1 MRCPYGLCDGSGWII
16 DDRNRTA
23 AECRCMPE
31 QRARRVAGSL
41 RARIGKKYRDVAFDR
56 PPVSGMDRKVV
67 ALVREYVDDLPA
79 RLARGEGL
87 WLTGGTGNGKTT
99 LATLISKHAIE
110 AGRTVAIYSLPRL
123 LSEIRR
129 TYDSDGGPRTL
140 ELLDALTRVDLL
152 QIDDVGAEQSTP
164 WVLEQLYSIVNARYE
179 EEKSVT
185 ITTNLDPMAL
195 RDQVGERTVSRLEE
209 MCRVVALP
217 DGDHRKLQP
226 EDPPPGAAAYGR
238 RSASAPRP
246 GDDQLGVAGHAVP
259 GGYDRRPAAGGDPAA
274 GGGLGP
280 APPFPGDAQDGYDLA
295 SRPAV
300 PPTWGLDPSGVH
312 RPVRRGRD
320 DR

>member
-1 MRCPYGLCDGSGWII
+1 MRCPYDICDGSGWIV
-16 DDRNRTA
+16 DDRARTA
-23 AECRCMPE
+23 TECRCMPE

-56 PPVSGMDRKVV
+56 PPVSSMDRTVIGI
-67 ALVREYVDDLPA
+67 VREYVADLPA
-79 RLARGEGL
+79 RLGRGEGL

-110 AGRTVAIYSLPRL
+110 AGHTVAIYSLPRL

-129 TYDSDGGPRTL
+129 TYDADGGPRTL

-179 EEKSVT
+179 EEKAVT

-209 MCRVVALP
+209 MCRVVAIP
-217 DGDHRKLQP
+217 DEVDHRQAM
-226 EDPPPGAAAYGR
+226 PG
-238 RSASAPRP
+238 PR
-246 GDDQLGVAGHAVP
+246 LGVAGHAVP
-259 GGYDRRPAAGGDPAA
+259 SSPPD
-274 GGGLGP
+274 GGLGP
-280 APPFPGDAQDGYDLA
+280 APPFPGHLDHDHEPPP
-295 SRPAV
+295 RPAV
-300 PPTWGLDPSGVH
+300 PPTWGLDPAGAH